1 MNQIPAFHH
10 HIRKNNEFCSETG
23 SWKPHKAGVRELMY
37 GTYGS
42 LPHRIPLFFLKST
55 LLFLFQSLSTVI
67 DPHLFL
73 SMSCFTYNYYFRLQ
87 LHNILSLRSIY
98 NTFSHS
104 YHWILRVSFNLNRN
118 VITEFCY
125 KHILKNLCLRAHKKN
140 LSQNLNLSNPLF
152 P

>member
-1 MNQIPAFHH
+1 MNFVQKLGAESHTRQGWGNLCMGH
-10 HIRKNNEFCSETG
+10 MEAC
-23 SWKPHKAGVRELMY
+23 PHC
-37 GTYGS
+37 
-42 LPHRIPLFFLKST
+42 IPLFFFKST
-55 LLFLFQSLSTVI
+55 LLFLFRSLSTVI

-73 SMSCFTYNYYFRLQ
+73 SMSCFTNNYYFRLQ

-98 NTFSHS
+98 DTFSHS

>member
-1 MNQIPAFHH
+1 MGHMEA
-10 HIRKNNEFCSETG
+10 C
-23 SWKPHKAGVRELMY
+23 
-37 GTYGS
+37 
-42 LPHRIPLFFLKST
+42 PHRIPVFFFFKST
-55 LLFLFQSLSTVI
+55 LLFLFRSLSTVI
-67 DPHLFL
+67 DPHLFS

-98 NTFSHS
+98 DTFSHS
-104 YHWILRVSFNLNRN
+104 YHRILRVSFNLNRN

-125 KHILKNLCLRAHKKN
+125 EHILKNLYLRAHKKN